1 MKNKESN
8 KQNKK
13 KSLILVLLLFVLV
26 GIAGY
31 GVYSYFY
38 TSGSYSASSDV
49 SIASFDP
56 EIDGDF
62 LGNGGTLS
70 LTCPDDEDGTGTV
83 ECTGSLTVSNNGD
96 TAITVATSNASV
108 HLDEL
113 SHDDVTATAG
123 TPVFAWENNETT
135 IEAGSSRTLNVTV
148 PVSLS
153 SNFASG
159 AGYERNSEYT
169 GEAIGVTVSFKI
181 TATQVH

>member
-38 TSGSYSASSDV
+38 TSGSYSASDDV
-49 SIASFDP
+49 SIAAFDP
-56 EIDGDF
+56 EINGDF
-62 LGNGGTLS
+62 LGNGGTLT
-70 LTCPDDEDGTGTV
+70 LTCPSDEDGSGTV

-113 SHDDVTATAG
+113 SHDNVTATAG
-123 TPVFAWENNETT
+123 TPVFAWEGNSTT
-135 IEAGSSRTLNVTV
+135 IEAGNTKTLDVTV

-159 AGYERNSEYT
+159 EGYSRDSEYT
-169 GEAIGVTVSFKI
+169 GEAIGVTVSFQI

>member
-56 EIDGDF
+56 KIDGDF

-181 TATQVH
+181 TAEQVH